1 MPEEKTPKD
10 QTEPG
15 EPLTG
20 KTPADKPLKRPDLKF
35 PDMKLPDLKLPD
47 MKLPDMKMPHLPH
60 LPQRAGG
67 ASRKPAGGNAPRPPA
82 VVVGGGISGLVS
94 ALDLAAAGYAVTV
107 LEAAAVLGGCVG
119 THEVAGLLLDSGAE
133 SFATRS
139 TAVASLAAELGLA
152 DRQCAPDPAGAW
164 VQLPE
169 GPVPLPKTGVLGIPA
184 DPWAPEVR
192 AALGLAGSL
201 RAGMDARLPT
211 SVGTKE
217 EVISVADLVLARMG
231 RTVLERLVAPVVG
244 GVHSADPAVLD
255 VDMVA
260 PGLRKGIVE
269 HGSLAAAVAAQRG
282 TAKAGAAVA
291 GLVGGMHT
299 LVTALAQRLRETG
312 VVVYLGHPVTGIGRV
327 RAGTESQRWTVAAG
341 DWSAEAEMLVVATDG
356 PTAVRL
362 LSGPVPGLAA
372 FAPQPGPDVRLVTL
386 VVDRPE
392 LDVHPRGTGILVAP
406 QTPGIQAKALTHA
419 TAKWGWLA
427 EETGPGTHVLRLS
440 YGRAGDANATAGTEN
455 IPDDETDLLEVA
467 LADASRLLGMD
478 LEPEDLL
485 GWDVVR
491 WPGSLPF
498 ATLGHRAR
506 VAELRAKVRNV
517 PGLLLTGGW
526 LAGNGLTAVVA
537 DARSEV
543 SRLVES
549 SRQPDHPLLPG

>member
-1 MPEEKTPKD
+1 MSEEKKPKER
-10 QTEPG
+10 T
-15 EPLTG
+15 
-20 KTPADKPLKRPDLKF
+20 AA
-35 PDMKLPDLKLPD
+35 KLPDLKMPD
-47 MKLPDMKMPHLPH
+47 LKLPEMKMPHLPH

-67 ASRKPAGGNAPRPPA
+67 TARKGAAGSAPRRQA

-107 LEAAAVLGGCVG
+107 LEAAPVLGGCVG
-119 THEVAGLLLDSGAE
+119 THEVGGLLLDSGAE

-139 TAVASLAAELGLA
+139 TAVADLAAELGLA

-164 VQLPE
+164 VQLPD

-192 AALGLAGSL
+192 AALGLPGAL

-217 EVISVADLVLARMG
+217 EVISVADLVVARMG
-231 RTVLERLVAPVVG
+231 RAVLERLVAPVVG
-244 GVHSADPAVLD
+244 GVHSADPALLD

-260 PGLRKGIVE
+260 PGLRKGILE
-269 HGSLAAAVAAQRG
+269 HGSLAAAVAAQRAS
-282 TAKAGAAVA
+282 AKAGAAVG

-299 LVTALAQRLRETG
+299 LIAALAQQLRRAG
-312 VVVYLGHPVTGIGRV
+312 VEVRVGHPVTAISRPP
-327 RAGTESQRWTVAAG
+327 AGPGSHGWKVTAG
-341 DWSAEAEMLVVATDG
+341 DWTAEPDALVVATDG

-362 LSGPVPGLAA
+362 LRGPVPGLAA
-372 FAPQPGPDVRLVTL
+372 FTPQPGPDVRLVTL
-386 VVDRPE
+386 VLDRPE

-406 QTPGIQAKALTHA
+406 QTPGILAKALTHA
-419 TAKWGWLA
+419 TAKWAWLA

-440 YGRAGDANATAGTEN
+440 YGRAGADTATGKDDIPEADA
-455 IPDDETDLLEVA
+455 DLLAVA
-467 LADASRLLGMD
+467 LADASQLLGMD
-478 LEPEDLL
+478 LVPEDLL

-506 VAELRAKVRNV
+506 VAELRAMVRAV

-526 LAGNGLTAVVA
+526 LAGNGLAAVVA

-543 SRLVES
+543 SRLVEA